1 MTVIKE
7 EEGQAALNNESEPL
21 NNKSVRLPT
30 TTSAAKFR
38 QYLASIIEYMKEESL
53 EEISSK
59 LIKSILQEKSELE
72 NQYAELVELHSGASS
87 FYVPNLGFGYLED
100 VESLKT
106 QQVMLRNAV
115 KYLSRATIGASV
127 LDVDSFRSNVLPRV
141 SLNYARKLE
150 RRQYGSVINIV
161 KFCPVILSLSGAS
174 AARTRVTQSSAL
186 TTANPTCTFHK
197 PVILHPSMD
206 VRPGDRA
213 GHSLLLA
220 RFDWAIKVNL
230 SSFCYGSIMAWPSPT
245 LPLLKTDAT
254 PLGSGPMSEE
264 EASWVGSL
272 ICLGALIT
280 TPLYGILQDRW
291 GRKVAGYLVATL
303 YVISWVLILLADNTV
318 LILVSRF
325 VAGTGSSGTLVLCS
339 SYVSEM
345 AQDDIRGTLGSFL
358 LFFIN
363 AGILFTYVL
372 GSYVPYTALNL
383 AGLALP
389 LFFAASFFFLPESPV
404 FLISKDRRQDALQ
417 SLRWFRVGISDQ
429 VIEEEFQKISER
441 NKENSP
447 SGDDGKKVSFRE
459 IFSSPATKKGFII
472 SVFLCANQQFSGI
485 FAILSFTV
493 SIFQESGSS
502 MSANLA
508 TILVGAVQ
516 FLGSYFGTLLID
528 RAGRRI
534 LMIASNGV
542 VSTSLGILSGYF
554 FLKQLGINMSR
565 YGWVPVTCLCG
576 HIFFFAV
583 GLGPVPYVVVS
594 EIMAP
599 RVQSLAITVS
609 VCTIWGLAFL
619 LTKTF
624 VNIQGLLGVHGVY
637 GIFSTACTVGTLFAT
652 YYMVE
657 TKNKSLEVILKE
669 LGGDGKRQGKDSES
683 SNSEEDTTAV

>member
-7 EEGQAALNNESEPL
+7 EEGQDSPNAH
-21 NNKSVRLPT
+21 KSVRLPT

-38 QYLASIIEYMKEESL
+38 QYLASII
-53 EEISSK
+53 
-59 LIKSILQEKSELE
+59 
-72 NQYAELVELHSGASS
+72 
-87 FYVPNLGFGYLED
+87 
-100 VESLKT
+100 
-106 QQVMLRNAV
+106 
-115 KYLSRATIGASV
+115 GASV
-127 LDVDSFRSNVLPRV
+127 LDVDSFRSNLLPGV
-141 SLNYARKLE
+141 SLNYARKLV
-150 RRQYGSVINIV
+150 RRQCGSAINIV

-174 AARTRVTQSSAL
+174 
-186 TTANPTCTFHK
+186 
-197 PVILHPSMD
+197 
-206 VRPGDRA
+206 
-213 GHSLLLA
+213 
-220 RFDWAIKVNL
+220 VNL
-230 SSFCYGSIMAWPSPT
+230 SSLCYGSIMAWPSPT
-245 LPLLKTDAT
+245 LPLLMTDAT

-291 GRKVAGYLVATL
+291 GRKMAGYLVATL
-303 YVISWVLILLADNTV
+303 YVISWVLILLADNTA

-325 VAGTGSSGTLVLCS
+325 IAGTGSSGTLVLCS

-358 LFFIN
+358 LFSIN

-441 NKENSP
+441 NKESSP
-447 SGDDGKKVSFRE
+447 SGDGKKVSFGE

-493 SIFQESGSS
+493 NIFQESGSS

-508 TILVGAVQ
+508 TIFVGAVQ

-528 RAGRRI
+528 RVGRRI

-554 FLKQLGINMSR
+554 FLKQLGINMAR
-565 YGWVPVTCLCG
+565 YGWVPVACLCG
-576 HIFFFAV
+576 HIFFYAV

-637 GIFSTACTVGTLFAT
+637 GMFSTACTIGTLFAT

-669 LGGDGKRQGKDSES
+669 LGGNGKKQGKDSES